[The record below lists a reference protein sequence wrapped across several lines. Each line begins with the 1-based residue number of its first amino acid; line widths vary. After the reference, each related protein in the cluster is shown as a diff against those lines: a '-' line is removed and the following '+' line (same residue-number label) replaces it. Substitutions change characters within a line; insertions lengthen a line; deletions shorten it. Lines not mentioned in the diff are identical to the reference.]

1 MAYIPISSNR
11 LKGRVD
17 IVLKHIIVSS
27 HGITYYT
34 KIMNKLF
41 KIIPPV
47 ISQNSE
53 KCIMTV
59 YKLIEQATLTVITL
73 YQST

>member
-27 HGITYYT
+27 HGIAYH
-34 KIMNKLF
+34 INF
-41 KIIPPV
+41 FNIIPPV
-47 ISQNSE
+47 ITQNSE